1 MIWSLKAGKR
11 WRETE
16 ESLAS
21 GWDNKQKLACMS
33 SVGWATV
40 AEGGGGVF

>member
-1 MIWSLKAGKR
+1 M
-11 WRETE
+11 E

-33 SVGWATV
+33 YVGWATV
-40 AEGGGGVF
+40 AEGVCVWGGLF